1 MASAASSSSGQ
12 GALFEL
18 VARGVK
24 DAYFMKDDRAS
35 VHPYDPRYDP
45 STPHLAERR
54 TTIPINRTLFGGTF
68 EVELEAYG
76 DVLTEC
82 SLEIELPTWLP
93 PLPLTTGTQPVDPS
107 IANGLY
113 SVVGS
118 DGTSYGY
125 VNGVGYFL
133 FESIQFYQ
141 DQHMI
146 QEWSGDGLFARQM
159 TQDTH
164 THAFL
169 ALSRAGYTA
178 TAQDAA
184 RAIALRATP
193 SSLRV
198 DLPLPG
204 LQGSYGALDC
214 GFPLVALP
222 HQTFR
227 FKITLRRLEDLVVCS
242 DELTVKPA
250 PWNVAAFHYTDRDGN
265 LHTVPPRSLLDIGHP
280 RVTLATVQRYVTV
293 DMQRHLQTMQI
304 PYRKWFENRFTFGEL
319 DYIMIDKGGVSAVT
333 RRLEGRHPAERLLW
347 FFRQS
352 TATDRNRLDDFTNPN
367 ELADRTFYNTMKFV
381 IAGRDRELPQPS
393 MLWNTVGPH
402 AKDDRGSVGTGIGA
416 IRWSISNDFRTS
428 VRQMEGT
435 VNFSTADRPTL
446 YLELANV
453 ASNPRIAQRLVEFRV
468 WIESWNV
475 YEIQNGRGRP
485 MFAN

>member
-1 MASAASSSSGQ
+1 MASQ

-24 DAYFMKDDRAS
+24 DKYFVKDDPAS

-45 STPHLAERR
+45 AAPHLAERR
-54 TTIPINRTLFGGTF
+54 TMIPVNRTLFGGSF
-68 EVELEAYG
+68 EVELDAYG

-82 SLEIELPTWLP
+82 SFEIDLPTWLP
-93 PLPLTTGTQPVDPS
+93 PLPLLAGTQPVDPAV
-107 IANGLY
+107 ANGLY
-113 SVVGS
+113 TVTTSVGGVA
-118 DGTSYGY
+118 YGY

-141 DQHMI
+141 DQHLLM
-146 QEWSGDGLFARQM
+146 EWSGDALFARQM
-159 TQDTH
+159 TQDSH
-164 THAFL
+164 AHAFL
-169 ALSRAGYTA
+169 ALERGGYTRSGDA
-178 TAQDAA
+178 TVGV
-184 RAIALRATP
+184 AIARRATP
-193 SSLRV
+193 GTLRV

-204 LQGSYGALDC
+204 LQGGYDGLDV

-222 HQTFR
+222 HQSFR
-227 FKITLRRLEDLVVCS
+227 LKVTLRRLEDLVVCS
-242 DELTVKPA
+242 DPLTIQPA
-250 PWNVAAFHYTDRDGN
+250 PWNVPAFQYTDREGTV
-265 LHTVPPRSLLDIGHP
+265 HTVPPVSLLDMGHP
-280 RVTLATVQRYVTV
+280 RVVLSTVQRYVTPEV
-293 DMQRHLQTMQI
+293 QRELQTVQI
-304 PYRKWFENRFTFGEL
+304 PYRKLFENRFTFGEL

-333 RRLEGRHPAERLLW
+333 RRLDGRHPAERILW

-352 TATDRNRLDDFTNPN
+352 TATDRNRLDEFTNPN
-367 ELADRTFYNTMKFV
+367 ELTAQTFYNTMKFV